1 MFTVAVRFVSGR
13 YYAASHLD
21 RTGPEWP
28 PHPDR
33 LFSALVASCYQ
44 ACDGKGRAAL
54 EWLEQQ
60 GPPCLEVPILSDAAQ
75 EGRIIPAMV
84 RNERCKAQQ

>member
-28 PHPDR
+28 P
-33 LFSALVASCYQ
+33 
-44 ACDGKGRAAL
+44 
-54 EWLEQQ
+54 
-60 GPPCLEVPILSDAAQ
+60 ILTGYS
-75 EGRIIPAMV
+75 PL
-84 RNERCKAQQ
+84 